1 MSNFT
6 SSNDDVS
13 QLTLLGAKKTEY
25 KLDEPNVGILE
36 SFPNLFENDYLIEI
50 EHPEFTSLCPK
61 TGQPDFAKIYI
72 DYIPLK
78 KCVESKSLKL
88 YLVAYRNHKSFME
101 TIVNTIMNDLVKLL
115 EPKYLR
121 VKGEFNPRGGTYLN
135 PTAVYVAPN
144 VDTANLYT
152 TLNLLGRK

>member
-1 MSNFT
+1 MNMT

-13 QLTLLGAKKTEY
+13 KLTLLGSGKTEY
-25 KLDEPNVGILE
+25 KLDEPSVAILE
-36 SFPNLFENDYLIEI
+36 TFPNQFSNDYLIEI
-50 EHPEFTSLCPK
+50 AHPEFTSLCPK

-72 DYIPLK
+72 DYIPVK

-101 TIVNTIMNDLVKLL
+101 TIVNTIKNDLVTLL

-121 VKGEFNPRGGTYLN
+121 VRGEFNPRGGTYLN
-135 PTAVYVAPN
+135 PTAVYTAPDVN
-144 VDTANLYT
+144 IAELDIMLR
-152 TLNLLGRK
+152 LLGRHD